1 MSADSILDHI
11 VSLLVRLRVF
21 PDADADLIREL
32 ASICSFL
39 SVPGGAEVV
48 REGEESDAVYLIVT
62 GIFGAYAQ
70 SSDGQEILLNRM
82 MVGEIIG
89 EVGFITGE
97 PRSATVKA
105 LRNSELLRI
114 AKADLNTVVSR
125 RPSLLFAICGTL
137 VRRLQS
143 AQSSQKTPARPR
155 SFCVVP
161 GDPSINASATAL
173 QLVDALEA
181 FGNAA
186 VVTRG
191 QTVEHTSDWFAGLE
205 ERFDFIVF
213 LGDAGPTPWTRFC
226 LRQCDCILLLA
237 QGDREPA
244 EFPALGPERAYAAKS
259 IPVDLILIWNGK
271 IVPGR
276 TTPWLDAIKPRAHY
290 HVRSKAD
297 AARAARLAAG
307 HGLGLVLS
315 GGGARGLAHVGVI
328 GALRDNGIPVD
339 VVGGTSIGGLVSA
352 SIALEWNLAELAIS
366 FVDEF
371 ARSRITDYTF
381 PRSSMFSERKFDR
394 TIGRWFGELTIEDA
408 PTPFFCLSSNLTN
421 GCPEVHKR
429 GRFATWLRATTAI
442 PGVFPPV
449 VEGDAVHVDGGV
461 FNNLPAKFAS
471 EFGVSTV
478 IAVDVGSD
486 SGGPWRYGVARAPR
500 SGEKPPLP
508 SMFELLWRVG
518 TIGGGAA
525 EEAARRDSSVFLRPD
540 LEGIGIFGW
549 HLHRQAID
557 AGHRVVIE
565 NLPKIKASLGGTFA

>member
-11 VSLLVRLRVF
+11 VSLLMRLRVF

-32 ASICSFL
+32 ASICSFM

-48 REGEESDAVYLIVT
+48 RKGEESDAVYLIVT

-70 SSDGQEILLNRM
+70 AGDCQEILLNRM
-82 MVGEIIG
+82 GVGEIIG

-114 AKADLNTVVSR
+114 DKADLNVVVSH

-137 VRRLQS
+137 VRRLQN
-143 AQSSQKTPARPR
+143 AQSSQKVPARPR

-161 GDPSINASATAL
+161 SDPSINASATAL

-191 QTVEHTSDWFAGLE
+191 QTVEHTSDWFAELE

-213 LGDAGPTPWTRFC
+213 LGDAAPTPWTRFC

-237 QGDREPA
+237 QGEAAPI
-244 EFPALGPERAYAAKS
+244 EFAALGPDRAYATKG
-259 IPVDLILIWNGK
+259 IPIDLLLLWK
-271 IVPGR
+271 ERVVPGK
-276 TTPWLDAIKPRAHY
+276 TAPWLDAVKPRAHH

-297 AARAARLAAG
+297 AGRAARLAAG
-307 HGLGLVLS
+307 HGLGLILG

-328 GALRDNGIPVD
+328 AALRDSGIPVD
-339 VVGGTSIGGLVSA
+339 VVGGTSIGGLIGSG
-352 SIALEWNLAELAIS
+352 IALEWNLEEIVIA
-366 FVDEF
+366 FVKEF
-371 ARSRITDYTF
+371 ARSRLTDYAI
-381 PRSSMFSERKFDR
+381 PRVAMFSERKFDR
-394 TIGRWFGELTIEDA
+394 TMGRWFGELCIEDA
-408 PTPFFCLSSNLTN
+408 PIRFFCLSSNLTN
-421 GCPEVHKR
+421 GCPEVHAR
-429 GRFATWLRATTAI
+429 GRFNTWIRATTAI
-442 PGVFPPV
+442 PGVFPPIL
-449 VEGDAVHVDGGV
+449 EDNSVHVDGGL
-461 FNNLPAKFAS
+461 FNNLPAKFAG

-478 IAVDVGSD
+478 VAVDVGSD
-486 SGGPWRYGVARAPR
+486 AGGPWRYGVEREVKPGA
-500 SGEKPPLP
+500 KPPLP
-508 SMFELLWRVG
+508 SMFELLYRVG
-518 TIGGGAA
+518 TVGGGAA
-525 EEAARRDSSVFLRPD
+525 EEAARRDSNVFLRPNLD
-540 LEGIGIFGW
+540 GIGIFGW
-549 HLHRQAID
+549 ALHRQAID